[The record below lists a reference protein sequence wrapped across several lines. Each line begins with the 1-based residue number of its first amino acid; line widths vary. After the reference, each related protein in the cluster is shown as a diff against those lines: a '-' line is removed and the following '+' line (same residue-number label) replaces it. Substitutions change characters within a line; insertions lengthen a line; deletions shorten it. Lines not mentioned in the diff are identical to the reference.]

1 MARIGTGT
9 IIKFDAV
16 AIGEVLDVT
25 PPNIT
30 RGSVEASHMTTAD
43 GFHTH
48 MPTALLEGG
57 DVSFEVAYDP
67 NYDFKA
73 AFDKKTKVLL
83 IEMPESGDKDI
94 KCSAFL
100 TGYEPG
106 IPFEDRM
113 TATLTFKV
121 TGKVELQS

>member
-9 IIKFDAV
+9 IIKFNAV

-30 RGSVEASHMTTAD
+30 RGAVETSHMTTSEY
-43 GFHTH
+43 HTH
-48 MPTALLEGG
+48 MPTVLLEGG
-57 DVSFEVAYDP
+57 DVSFEVAHNP
-67 NYDFKA
+67 NYDFNA
-73 AFDKKTKVLL
+73 AFALKIKTLL
-83 IEMPESGDKDI
+83 IEMPESSDKDI
-94 KCSAFL
+94 SCWAFL
-100 TGYEPG
+100 TGFEPG

-121 TGKVELQS
+121 TGKVLQLA